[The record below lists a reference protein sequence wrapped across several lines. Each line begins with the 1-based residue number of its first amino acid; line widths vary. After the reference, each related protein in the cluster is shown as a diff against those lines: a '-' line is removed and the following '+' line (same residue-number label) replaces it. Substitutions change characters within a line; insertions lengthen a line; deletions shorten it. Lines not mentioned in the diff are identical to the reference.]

1 MKVTIDRLETEKQ
14 DLYEEIRETKVN
26 ILILVMIFSWEC
38 TSIYSPMYS

>member
-26 ILILVMIFSWEC
+26 IFQYVIE
-38 TSIYSPMYS
+38 TD